1 MSSIFIAIAVALL
14 ISIAI
19 SYSYVGLYGWFWIS
33 FMNPHRLVYG
43 PASDLPFAAIFAGV
57 TILSFL
63 FGKDKKSIPLNAVTI
78 LIMAIALWI
87 TLSSVYALVPDWS
100 WYYWDR
106 YIKIM
111 MMTLAAVPILN
122 TVVRIQGVIW
132 VSVLSIG
139 YFGVTGGIFT
149 ILTAGAHRVYGP
161 PGSLI
166 ADNNHLALAL
176 LMTVPFLRYLQLQTG
191 SRLVRNVLLAS
202 MVLLTFSIIGSQSR
216 GAFLGIIA
224 MSLFLIAKSRHKIG
238 LGLLAIV
245 LATVAAF
252 FVPEHWVSRMETIE
266 NYEEDES
273 AQSRLVSWRFHYE
286 IAKRKPIVGG
296 GFGLYYDPELYKSIV
311 PEARKVHNAH
321 SIYFQVLGQQGF
333 GGLALYLALLYF
345 IWRQWGKVARLAK
358 DRPDLSWAVDLAAM
372 AQVSQIA
379 FMVSGAFLNL
389 AYFDFF
395 FLMAALSVSTEQV
408 VNKALATGD
417 AAGSA
422 VLPDSEPAKETRGR
436 PPIGRPRGRPAQ
448 LLRRR

>member
-1 MSSIFIAIAVALL
+1 MSSLFIALATL
-14 ISIAI
+14 ILIPISL

-43 PASDLPFAAIFAGV
+43 PATDLPFAAIFAGV

-63 FGKDKKSIPLNAVTI
+63 FGKDKKSIPLNAITI

-87 TLSSVYALVPDWS
+87 TLSSVFALVPDWS

-111 MMTLAAVPILN
+111 LMTLVAIPILN
-122 TVVRIQGVIW
+122 TVVRIQGVVW

-161 PGSLI
+161 PGSFI

-176 LMTVPFLRYLQLQTG
+176 LMTVPFLRYLQLQTE

-238 LGLLAIV
+238 LGLLVIV

-252 FVPEHWVSRMETIE
+252 FVPERWVSRMETIE

-273 AQSRLVSWRFHYE
+273 AQSRLLSWRFHYE

-296 GFGLYYDPELYKSIV
+296 GFGLYYDAELYKSIV

-358 DRPDLSWAVDLAAM
+358 DSPELSWAVDLAAM

-395 FLMAALSVSTEQV
+395 FLMAALSVATEQV

-422 VLPDSEPAKETRGR
+422 VLSDSEPANGTRGR
-436 PPIGRPRGRPAQ
+436 PPFGRPRGRPAQ